1 MIYFLTKRTDH
12 DPIIYKTPK
21 IAVCRDLEKVVEVL
35 THKVLDFDVEAN
47 AKKYHQTELLLVQI
61 GTKELKVVIDMTEPD
76 HLKGWRQEVIDCFN
90 LHITPQHLFLGHN
103 LKYDYNVCTPYGF
116 KLPDLFDTMIA
127 EQRYNLGL
135 GLPANYK
142 DTYERRLQKFF
153 PEDKE
158 IRKDFMKMNKFSK
171 FLLKHI
177 MYGAGDVGETT
188 DIATIQKNL
197 LAESKQAWFVRNVE
211 FPLVKLLSEIELKG
225 LHLDEVKWQ
234 TLITT
239 KKKKR
244 LETAIKLD
252 EEIRTLGKGNLKVTG
267 GKYSNKRKS
276 GEVTQVGLFGDDTII
291 ENKNLK
297 NVNYNSSN
305 EVESIIGKLGFPVPS
320 YVVTK
325 DKYVKDKLVEKR
337 GQVKESLKEEV
348 INTYILANPTIAI
361 RPFLECLL
369 EYKGLQKFISSYG
382 LKFLHETIVKNNKIE
397 LGFKNPV
404 TGRVHTVLRQC
415 TTDNGRLASGEK
427 DEGLF
432 NIQNLPAEKE
442 VRQAFC
448 LTQEEIDLGYW
459 ISTVD
464 WSGAEGVIMAALA
477 NEQKLYNLA
486 ADKIIDGKKVEGDLH
501 SPIATKCWRAVYTYR
516 KAKLIAKYTPVT
528 PKDIKLTDEYL
539 FDAIPHQEK
548 EIWFTIQDSKGKK
561 YILTENLEI
570 EKEISPK
577 VDHPNKQLRTDFKS
591 MTFGIVYQLQAKKGG
606 ETLNIPKDDA
616 QVIIDVV
623 KAEFPLVFKMID
635 QKIAQAFRYGYV
647 VFNTRSN
654 NRRSFAEVLEILA
667 TINQSKYS
675 DEAIIAY
682 VKEKLGFSKASSIAA
697 EAANVAISGTQA
709 DMLKEAMVE
718 IRKHPDYITSKAA
731 MLGSIHDEIVTM
743 HIGKEFGETIKQ
755 IMIEVADRYL
765 SIYSDNIR
773 MGADLQILHSWTK

>member
-135 GLPANYK
+135 GLTANYK

-158 IRKDFMKMNKFSK
+158 IRKDFMKMNKYSK

-177 MYGAGDVGETT
+177 LYGAGDVGETT
-188 DIATIQKNL
+188 DIATVQKKL
-197 LAESKQAWFVRNVE
+197 LAESKQDWFVRNVE

-239 KKKKR
+239 KKKKK

-267 GKYSNKRKS
+267 GKYSNKRRS
-276 GEVTQVGLFGDDTII
+276 GEITQIGLFGDNTII

-297 NVNYNSSN
+297 NINYNSPN

-516 KAKLIAKYTPVT
+516 LSKQLVFLEGTKIP
-528 PKDIKLTDEYL
+528 LTKEQN
-539 FDAIPHQEK
+539 DA
-548 EIWFTIQDSKGKK
+548 WFTIQDSKGKK
-561 YILTENLEI
+561 YVLI
-570 EKEISPK
+570 EDFL
-577 VDHPNKQLRTDFKS
+577 VDKHNNKQLRTDFKS
-591 MTFGIVYQLQAKKGG
+591 MTFGIVYQMMSKKGG

-718 IRKHPDYITSKAA
+718 VRKHPDYIKSKAA
-731 MLGSIHDEIVTM
+731 MLGSIHDELVTM
-743 HIGKEFGETIKQ
+743 HIGKEFGETIKR

-773 MGADLQILHSWTK
+773 MGADLQILHSWNK